1 MAPSP
6 ATADALAAVKKQL
19 RAHAQARREAM
30 GEAPR
35 RAASQAIATA
45 LEAFPAFRAAKVVL
59 GFMPMRGEV
68 DLRQLIE
75 RHPEKEWGLPRI
87 VRAPGPHIDFH
98 LFDSGHL
105 VLHPYGMLE
114 PRESLPRIEPE
125 SVDLVLVPG
134 MAFSPGGH
142 RLGYG
147 GGYYDCFLPLGGGG
161 GGGGGGWPGGHRL
174 RECAGYSA
182 RLLPLTER
190 AVSGGIAYRAQ
201 LVDAIPHHAADQEVQ
216 YLATEDGIW
225 PCAAVLQEEPAS

>member
-147 GGYYDCFLPLGGGG
+147 GGYYDRFLPL
-161 GGGGGGWPGGHRL
+161 
-174 RECAGYSA
+174 AG
-182 RLLPLTER
+182 R
-190 AVSGGIAYRAQ
+190 AVKVGIAYRAQ